1 MQFHYKPD
9 PKKAR
14 KPVTRSSSEGLQSV
28 NLLNSSSSDPNVF
41 IMNNSVLTGQFD
53 QNLQGLVGQA
63 ILPASVSAGGDLTVS
78 LTDGSLA
85 TLEGI
90 QLQLAANLVGP
101 NVQISG
107 IDASSI
113 NNITLQIDPSIL
125 QQTLQQGNLLAQP
138 LPGEPGAA
146 PQNAGQTADSSVPAS
161 VVIQP
166 ISGLSLQP
174 TVTSANLTIGP
185 LSEQD
190 SVLTTSS
197 SGTQDLTQV
206 MTSQGLVSTS
216 TGPHEIT
223 LTINNSSLSQVLAQA
238 AGPTAASSSGSPQE
252 ITLTISE
259 LNPTSGSLPSTT
271 PMSPSAIST
280 QNLVMSSSG
289 VGGDASVTLTLA
301 DTQGMLSGGLDTVTL
316 NITSQGQ
323 QFPALLTDPSLSGQG
338 GAGADCDS
346 RGSY

>member
-1 MQFHYKPD
+1 MQFHYKSD

-14 KPVTRSSSEGLQSV
+14 KPVTRSSSESLQSV
-28 NLLNSSSSDPNVF
+28 NLLNSSSTDPNVF

-53 QNLQGLVGQA
+53 QNVLQPGLVGQA

-125 QQTLQQGNLLAQP
+125 QQTLQQGSLLAQP
-138 LPGEPGAA
+138 ITGESSTAS
-146 PQNAGQTADSSVPAS
+146 QNSSLQTSDSTVPAS

-166 ISGLSLQP
+166 LSGLSLQP

-197 SGTQDLTQV
+197 SGSQDLSQV

-238 AGPTAASSSGSPQE
+238 AGPTASSSSGSPQE
-252 ITLTISE
+252 ITLTIS
-259 LNPTSGSLPSTT
+259 G
-271 PMSPSAIST
+271 
-280 QNLVMSSSG
+280 
-289 VGGDASVTLTLA
+289 
-301 DTQGMLSGGLDTVTL
+301 
-316 NITSQGQ
+316 
-323 QFPALLTDPSLSGQG
+323 
-338 GAGADCDS
+338 
-346 RGSY
+346 

>member
-1 MQFHYKPD
+1 M
-9 PKKAR
+9 
-14 KPVTRSSSEGLQSV
+14 
-28 NLLNSSSSDPNVF
+28 
-41 IMNNSVLTGQFD
+41 
-53 QNLQGLVGQA
+53 
-63 ILPASVSAGGDLTVS
+63 S

-85 TLEGI
+85 ALEGI
-90 QLQLAANLVGP
+90 QLQLAANVVGS

-113 NNITLQIDPSIL
+113 NNITLQIDPSLL
-125 QQTLQQGNLLAQP
+125 QQTLQQGNLLAQQ
-138 LPGEPGAA
+138 LTTEPGLAS
-146 PQNAGQTADSSVPAS
+146 QNSSLQTPDSAVPAS

-197 SGTQDLTQV
+197 SGTQDLSQV
-206 MTSQGLVSTS
+206 VTSQGLVSTS

-252 ITLTISE
+252 ITLTISGQDLIQHSSNGSSEVNGSIRLSAPAISSQSTGATLTISNDQLLSQSAALTSSE
-259 LNPTSGSLPSTT
+259 LNTTTGSLPSTT
-271 PMSPSAIST
+271 PMSPSAMSA

-289 VGGDASVTLTLA
+289 VGGEASVTLTLA
-301 DTQGMLSGGLDTVTL
+301 DTQGLLSGGLDTVTL
-316 NITSQGQ
+316 NIAS
-323 QFPALLTDPSLSGQG
+323 QG
-338 GAGADCDS
+338 GAGSPQVILVSHKIGRAHV
-346 RGSY
+346 